1 MELHEVTHA
10 RKILAGGVQTQLNY
24 GRRMLSSRGSVLYK
38 KRGER
43 YLAFACDVLS

>member
-24 GRRMLSSRGSVLYK
+24 GRRMLSRGSILYKK

-43 YLAFACDVLS
+43 YLASTGSDVL